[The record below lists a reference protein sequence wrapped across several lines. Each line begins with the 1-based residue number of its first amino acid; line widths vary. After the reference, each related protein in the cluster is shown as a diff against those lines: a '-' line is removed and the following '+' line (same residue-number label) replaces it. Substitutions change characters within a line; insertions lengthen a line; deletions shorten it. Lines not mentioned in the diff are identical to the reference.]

1 MRFYDKNSI
10 FIFFRNNMSTVVTN
24 TTVFTNREFPFKE
37 ISLSESLE
45 KRNRKYYVDYHI
57 QDQPIFFQINKVLL
71 ASEPIFIDDE
81 QGYIDVE
88 IKDRLVEIQKYFDEL
103 DNFNQVSC
111 FEHSEE
117 WLGKNLSMSEI
128 EGVYKS
134 SFKNNQLRLKIEND
148 NIRIFDLK
156 RNKLSLDKDIKIGN
170 VLDIIIEIS
179 GLKVMKNAF
188 ATHLVLRQI
197 RKHPE
202 PVPIRQKKI
211 PSEYLFIDDYS
222 KMVQKDDCS
231 IDEQTDVD
239 VLVSLRKKNSLKP
252 PVLKEDT
259 SEVKSEVQS
268 EVKKIKVHEI
278 VKKEEESFNI
288 EKEDENTNDYLKSV
302 EKLQT
307 MMNTILD
314 EETDKMSVSASFRRK
329 DEESDDKLS
338 NPKEDEE
345 SSKATKETK
354 ETRDNVLEQLENG
367 DITLGSALSEQS
379 EKMPKKIVGGRKSA
393 TSDARKSAAGDARK
407 ANRTEGGKKVSV
419 KKAVSQELY
428 KDL

>member
-1 MRFYDKNSI
+1 MLFLFKKMRFYDKNSI

-24 TTVFTNREFPFKE
+24 TTVFTNREFPFKD

-57 QDQPIFFQINKVLL
+57 QDQPIFFQINKVVL

-111 FEHSEE
+111 FQHSEE
-117 WLGKNLSMSEI
+117 WLGKNLSMAEI

-134 SFKNNQLRLKIEND
+134 SFKNNQLRLKIENE

-156 RNKLSLDKDIKIGN
+156 RNKLSLEKDIKIGN

-202 PVPIRQKKI
+202 PVPLRQKKI

-222 KMVQKDDCS
+222 KMVQKDDFS
-231 IDEQTDVD
+231 IDDQTDVD
-239 VLVSLRKKNSLKP
+239 VLVSLRKKNSAKP
-252 PVLKEDT
+252 PVLKEDK
-259 SEVKSEVQS
+259 SELQSEVQS
-268 EVKKIKVHEI
+268 EVKKT

-288 EKEDENTNDYLKSV
+288 EKEDENTNDYLQSV
-302 EKLQT
+302 EKLKT
-307 MMNTILD
+307 MMSTILD
-314 EETDKMSVSASFRRK
+314 EESASPSASFRGK
-329 DEESDDKLS
+329 
-338 NPKEDEE
+338 DEE
-345 SSKATKETK
+345 SSKA
-354 ETRDNVLEQLENG
+354 N
-367 DITLGSALSEQS
+367 
-379 EKMPKKIVGGRKSA
+379 KIISIV
-393 TSDARKSAAGDARK
+393 
-407 ANRTEGGKKVSV
+407 
-419 KKAVSQELY
+419 
-428 KDL
+428 

>member
-111 FEHSEE
+111 FQHSEE
-117 WLGKNLSMSEI
+117 WLGKNLSMAEI

-134 SFKNNQLRLKIEND
+134 SFKNNQLRLKIENE

-156 RNKLSLDKDIKIGN
+156 RNKLSLEKDIKIGN

-202 PVPIRQKKI
+202 PVPLRQKKI

-222 KMVQKDDCS
+222 KMVQKDDFS
-231 IDEQTDVD
+231 IDDQTDVD
-239 VLVSLRKKNSLKP
+239 VLVSLRKKNSSKP
-252 PVLKEDT
+252 PVLKEDN
-259 SEVKSEVQS
+259 SEVQS
-268 EVKKIKVHEI
+268 EVQKTI
-278 VKKEEESFNI
+278 KKEEESFNI
-288 EKEDENTNDYLKSV
+288 EKEDENTNDYLQSV
-302 EKLQT
+302 EKLKT
-307 MMNTILD
+307 MMSTILD
-314 EETDKMSVSASFRRK
+314 EESVSVSASFHGK
-329 DEESDDKLS
+329 EEDPEHKVSKA
-338 NPKEDEE
+338 KEDET

-354 ETRDNVLEQLENG
+354 ENDNVLKQLENG
-367 DITLGSALSEQS
+367 DITLGSAISEQS

-393 TSDARKSAAGDARK
+393 TGGDLRGKSATGDARR

-419 KKAVSQELY
+419 KKAVAQELY
-428 KDL
+428 KNL

>member
-10 FIFFRNNMSTVVTN
+10 FFFFRNNMSTVVTN

-45 KRNRKYYVDYHI
+45 KRNRKYYIDYHI
-57 QDQPIFFQINKVLL
+57 QEQPIFFQINKVVL

-117 WLGKNLSMSEI
+117 WLGKNLSMPEI

-134 SFKNNQLRLKIEND
+134 SFKNNQLRLKIENE

-156 RNKLSLDKDIKIGN
+156 KNKLNLEKDIKIGN

-202 PVPIRQKKI
+202 PVPLRKKKI

-222 KMVQKDDCS
+222 KLAKKDDHS
-231 IDEQTDVD
+231 IDSQTDVD
-239 VLVSLRKKNSLKP
+239 VLVSLRKKNMVKP
-252 PVLKEDT
+252 PKL
-259 SEVKSEVQS
+259 QL
-268 EVKKIKVHEI
+268 
-278 VKKEEESFNI
+278 EEEPFNI
-288 EKEDENTNDYLKSV
+288 EKEDDNTNEYLQSV
-302 EKLQT
+302 EKLKT
-307 MMNTILD
+307 MMSTILD
-314 EETDKMSVSASFRRK
+314 EKSEH
-329 DEESDDKLS
+329 KLS
-338 NPKEDEE
+338 KSDED
-345 SSKATKETK
+345 SSKENKCTK
-354 ETRDNVLEQLENG
+354 DDILEKLQNG
-367 DITLGSALSEQS
+367 DISLGSAISEHS
-379 EKMPKKIVGGRKSA
+379 EKIPKKLI
-393 TSDARKSAAGDARK
+393 
-407 ANRTEGGKKVSV
+407 GGKGKKTSV
-419 KKAVSQELY
+419 KKTSSQELY
-428 KDL
+428 KNL

>member
-10 FIFFRNNMSTVVTN
+10 FIFFRNNMSTVVTS

-71 ASEPIFIDDE
+71 SSEPIFIDDE

-259 SEVKSEVQS
+259 SEVK
-268 EVKKIKVHEI
+268 KIKVHEI

-314 EETDKMSVSASFRRK
+314 EESDKMSVSASFRRK

-338 NPKEDEE
+338 NPKEDEETDDKLSNLRKDEE

-393 TSDARKSAAGDARK
+393 TSGDLRGKSA
-407 ANRTEGGKKVSV
+407 TGGKKVSV

>member
-1 MRFYDKNSI
+1 
-10 FIFFRNNMSTVVTN
+10 MSTVVTN
-24 TTVFTNREFPFKE
+24 TTVFTNREFPFKD

-57 QDQPIFFQINKVLL
+57 QDQPIFFQINKVVL

-156 RNKLSLDKDIKIGN
+156 RNKLSLEKDIKIGN

-202 PVPIRQKKI
+202 PVPVRQKKI
-211 PSEYLFIDDYS
+211 PNEYLFIDDYS
-222 KMVQKDDCS
+222 KMVKKDDHS
-231 IDEQTDVD
+231 IDSQTDVD

-252 PVLKEDT
+252 PVLKED
-259 SEVKSEVQS
+259 KSEVQS
-268 EVKKIKVHEI
+268 EVKKS
-278 VKKEEESFNI
+278 KKEEESFNI
-288 EKEDENTNDYLKSV
+288 EKEDENTNDYLQSV
-302 EKLQT
+302 EKLKT
-307 MMNTILD
+307 MMSTILD
-314 EETDKMSVSASFRRK
+314 EETDKLSVSASFLRK
-329 DEESDDKLS
+329 DEETDDKLS
-338 NPKEDEE
+338 NPKEDE

-354 ETRDNVLEQLENG
+354 ETKEMRDNVLEQFENG

-393 TSDARKSAAGDARK
+393 T
-407 ANRTEGGKKVSV
+407 GKKASV
-419 KKAVSQELY
+419 KKAVAQELY

>member
-1 MRFYDKNSI
+1 MYSLNCFYVVLNLIFILKMRFYDKNSI

-111 FEHSEE
+111 FQHSEE
-117 WLGKNLSMSEI
+117 WLGKNLSMAEI

-134 SFKNNQLRLKIEND
+134 SFKNNQLRLKIENE

-156 RNKLSLDKDIKIGN
+156 RNKLSLEKDIKIGN

-202 PVPIRQKKI
+202 PVPLRQKKI

-222 KMVQKDDCS
+222 KMVQKDDFS

-239 VLVSLRKKNSLKP
+239 VLVSIRKKNNAKP
-252 PVLKEDT
+252 PVLKED
-259 SEVKSEVQS
+259 KSEVHS
-268 EVKKIKVHEI
+268 EVVKTI
-278 VKKEEESFNI
+278 KKEEESFNI
-288 EKEDENTNDYLKSV
+288 EKEDENTNDYLQSV
-302 EKLQT
+302 EKLKT
-307 MMNTILD
+307 MMSTILD
-314 EETDKMSVSASFRRK
+314 EESDHFSRK
-329 DEESDDKLS
+329 DEA
-338 NPKEDEE
+338 

-354 ETRDNVLEQLENG
+354 ENDNVLEQLENG

-379 EKMPKKIVGGRKSA
+379 EKMPKKIVGVRKSA
-393 TSDARKSAAGDARK
+393 TGS
-407 ANRTEGGKKVSV
+407 KKVSV
-419 KKAVSQELY
+419 KKAVAQELY
-428 KDL
+428 KNL

>member
-1 MRFYDKNSI
+1 
-10 FIFFRNNMSTVVTN
+10 MSTVVTN

-57 QDQPIFFQINKVLL
+57 QDQPIFFQINKVVL

-88 IKDRLVEIQKYFDEL
+88 IKDRLAEIQKYFDEL

-117 WLGKNLSMSEI
+117 WLGKNLSMAEI

-202 PVPIRQKKI
+202 PVPVKQKII

-222 KMVQKDDCS
+222 KQVQKDDHS

-239 VLVSLRKKNSLKP
+239 VLVNLRKKNSVKP
-252 PVLKEDT
+252 PVLKEEK
-259 SEVKSEVQS
+259 SEVKEIKETVSEL
-268 EVKKIKVHEI
+268 EKDEI
-278 VKKEEESFNI
+278 QEALEESFNI
-288 EKEDENTNDYLKSV
+288 EKEDENTNEYLQSV
-302 EKLQT
+302 EKLKT
-307 MMNTILD
+307 MMSTILD
-314 EETDKMSVSASFRRK
+314 EESRK
-329 DEESDDKLS
+329 DEDSTKV
-338 NPKEDEE
+338 
-345 SSKATKETK
+345 SKVTKDNTTK
-354 ETRDNVLEQLENG
+354 DNVLEQLENG
-367 DITLGSALSEQS
+367 DITLGSAISEQS
-379 EKMPKKIVGGRKSA
+379 EKMPKKV
-393 TSDARKSAAGDARK
+393 ARKK
-407 ANRTEGGKKVSV
+407 TSV
-419 KKAVSQELY
+419 KKSEKPVSQELY
-428 KDL
+428 KNL

>member
-1 MRFYDKNSI
+1 
-10 FIFFRNNMSTVVTN
+10 MSTVVTS

-57 QDQPIFFQINKVLL
+57 QDQPIFFQINKVVL

-111 FEHSEE
+111 FKHSEE
-117 WLGKNLSMSEI
+117 WLGKNLSMAEI

-156 RNKLSLDKDIKIGN
+156 KNKLSLDKDIKIGN
-170 VLDIIIEIS
+170 VLDLIIEIS

-202 PVPIRQKKI
+202 PVPVRQKTI
-211 PSEYLFIDDYS
+211 PTEYLFIDDYS
-222 KMVQKDDCS
+222 KMAKKEDDCS
-231 IDEQTDVD
+231 IDDQTDVD
-239 VLVSLRKKNSLKP
+239 VLVSLRKKNNVKP
-252 PVLKEDT
+252 PVLKEEMSEVI
-259 SEVKSEVQS
+259 SEVKP
-268 EVKKIKVHEI
+268 VKKAV
-278 VKKEEESFNI
+278 EEPFNI
-288 EKEDENTNDYLKSV
+288 EKEDENTNDYLQSV
-302 EKLQT
+302 EKLKT
-307 MMNTILD
+307 MMSTILD
-314 EETDKMSVSASFRRK
+314 EETDKISFHRK
-329 DEESDDKLS
+329 
-338 NPKEDEE
+338 DEE
-345 SSKATKETK
+345 SSKATKVSKDKDNTTK
-354 ETRDNVLEQLENG
+354 DNVLEQLENG
-367 DITLGSALSEQS
+367 DITLGSAFSEQS

-393 TSDARKSAAGDARK
+393 TSDARRANQGEAGDLR
-407 ANRTEGGKKVSV
+407 GKKAMV

-428 KDL
+428 KNL

>member
-1 MRFYDKNSI
+1 
-10 FIFFRNNMSTVVTN
+10 MSTVVTN

-57 QDQPIFFQINKVLL
+57 QDQPIFFQINKVVL

-111 FEHSEE
+111 FQHSEE
-117 WLGKNLSMSEI
+117 WLGKNLSMAEI

-134 SFKNNQLRLKIEND
+134 SFKNNQLRLKIENE

-156 RNKLSLDKDIKIGN
+156 RNKLSLEKDIKIGN

-202 PVPIRQKKI
+202 PVPLRQKKI

-222 KMVQKDDCS
+222 KMVQKDDFS

-252 PVLKEDT
+252 PVLKED
-259 SEVKSEVQS
+259 KSEVHSEVHS

-288 EKEDENTNDYLKSV
+288 EKEDENTNDYLQSV
-302 EKLQT
+302 EKLKT
-307 MMNTILD
+307 MMSTILD
-314 EETDKMSVSASFRRK
+314 EESDHFSRK
-329 DEESDDKLS
+329 DEA
-338 NPKEDEE
+338 

-354 ETRDNVLEQLENG
+354 ENDNVLEQLENG

-379 EKMPKKIVGGRKSA
+379 EKMPKKIVGVRKSA
-393 TSDARKSAAGDARK
+393 TGS
-407 ANRTEGGKKVSV
+407 KKVSV
-419 KKAVSQELY
+419 KKAVAQELY
-428 KDL
+428 KNL